1 MLNLKEKLAP
11 LRSVTGSVK
20 DAMINLRNK
29 IGDVVEKVDGP
40 VMMAAGL
47 TTRST
52 GLQAKALEDMTGM
65 NTANAGGPDI
75 GALEKENQKSL
86 ARQVGYATDEL
97 GNKTERLPL
106 EERLQIA
113 RENPSNL
120 NELLSEDEQK
130 RIEVIKKEDTVLEK
144 VRRAFTGED
153 LDMEVRILPEENKP
167 TETKAAEPQTVTE
180 APTFNHEGF
189 DANAFTKAIQYTE
202 SRGKEDP
209 YKAVGPTKDLGKYQ
223 ASPSTLNDWS
233 EPWLGKKYT
242 PEEFLADP
250 DAQETF
256 FKQYLAVVNRLK
268 LTPEQAAVAWHRGWG
283 ELGTGPRETRDERFL
298 ADLNAKIN
306 DETSQN
312 YLNTF
317 RIGLQQ

>member
-29 IGDVVEKVDGP
+29 VGDVVEKVDGP

-47 TTRST
+47 ATRST
-52 GLQAKALEDMTGM
+52 GLQTKALEDMTGM

-113 RENPSNL
+113 KENPSNL

-144 VRRAFTGED
+144 VKRAFTGED
-153 LDMEVRILPEENKP
+153 PDMEVRILPAEE
-167 TETKAAEPQTVTE
+167 TAIETPKTE
-180 APTFNHEGF
+180 APSVETPSREGF
-189 DANAFTKAIQYTE
+189 DTEAFTKAIQYTE
-202 SRGKEDP
+202 SRGTEDP
-209 YKAVGPTKDLGKYQ
+209 YKAVGPTNDLGKYQ
-223 ASPSTLNDWS
+223 ASPGTLDSWS
-233 EPWLGKKYT
+233 EAWLGKKYT

-298 ADLNAKIN
+298 ADLNAKMN
-306 DETSQN
+306 EDVSQN

-317 RIGLQQ
+317 RIGLEQ